1 MTFMVTLFT
10 RKDCSLCDQAEQDL
24 KELQSEVPHKL
35 AIVDIDTDPDLQ
47 AVYNEL
53 VPVVKAGPY
62 TIQAPFDKDILRWKL
77 MAARDS
83 DDQRTTYEGKSYI
96 KKKERR
102 QNLSRGE
109 RISYW
114 ISRRYL
120 LVVNLLVFL
129 YVGLPFLAPVLM
141 HVGLP
146 GLAKPIYTVYSATC
160 HQLAFRS
167 WFLFGDQVVYPREA
181 ANVEGLDTFGNVT
194 GINENALLDA
204 RRFIGDEQ
212 IGYKVAFCERDV
224 AIYAAILLFGLL
236 YAASKERIPALP
248 WYLWFLIGWAPI
260 GLDGFSQLLSQ
271 LPNWSFWAY
280 RESTPFLR
288 TLTGGLFGFTTA
300 WFGYPLLKET
310 FEETRVLLATKI
322 ARLADQNKD

>member
-1 MTFMVTLFT
+1 MTFLVTLFT
-10 RKDCSLCDQAEQDL
+10 REDCSLCDQAELDL

-35 AIVDIDTDPDLQ
+35 AVVDIDTDPDLQ
-47 AVYNEL
+47 AAYGEL
-53 VPVVKAGPY
+53 VPVVKAGPF
-62 TIQAPFDKDILRWKL
+62 TIHPPFDKDILRWKL

-83 DDQRTTYEGKSYI
+83 DDQRATYEGKSYI

-114 ISRRYL
+114 VARRYL
-120 LVVNLLVFL
+120 LVLNFLVFL
-129 YVGLPFLAPVLM
+129 YVGLPFLAPTLM
-141 HVGLP
+141 VVGLP

-167 WFLFGDQVVYPREA
+167 WFLFGDQVAYPRVA
-181 ANVEGLDTFGNVT
+181 AKVEGLDTFGNVT
-194 GINENALLDA
+194 GIDENALMDA
-204 RRFIGDEQ
+204 RRFVGNEHL
-212 IGYKVAFCERDV
+212 GYKVAFCERDV

-248 WYLWFLIGWAPI
+248 WYLWLLIGWGPI

-271 LPNWSFWAY
+271 LPNWSLWAY

-300 WFGYPLLKET
+300 WFGFPLVKET
-310 FEETRVLLATKI
+310 FEETRLLLATKI
-322 ARLADQNKD
+322 ARVADRSQN

>member
-1 MTFMVTLFT
+1 
-10 RKDCSLCDQAEQDL
+10 
-24 KELQSEVPHKL
+24 
-35 AIVDIDTDPDLQ
+35 
-47 AVYNEL
+47 
-53 VPVVKAGPY
+53 
-62 TIQAPFDKDILRWKL
+62 
-77 MAARDS
+77 
-83 DDQRTTYEGKSYI
+83 
-96 KKKERR
+96 
-102 QNLSRGE
+102 
-109 RISYW
+109 
-114 ISRRYL
+114 
-120 LVVNLLVFL
+120 
-129 YVGLPFLAPVLM
+129 M